1 MIKNA
6 KIRRKNMKKAA
17 IKLTILSIMLL
28 VSISGI
34 VLGATYGNTNVPNE
48 NTSDTTNVTGGQNV
62 SDVVVDTSNV
72 TDQSATDN
80 VTDQSTADN
89 VTDQSTADNVTATE
103 PGVTMEPTPGII
115 VDTVA
120 PTAPQDTVPLPVNT
134 PKSPG
139 FESVGAVALLLL
151 AMYVSKRK

>member
-1 MIKNA
+1 
-6 KIRRKNMKKAA
+6 MKKAA

-34 VLGATYGNTNVPNE
+34 VLGATYGDTNVPNE

-62 SDVVVDTSNV
+62 SGVVVETSNV
-72 TDQSATDN
+72 TDQSTTDNVTDQSVTDN

-89 VTDQSTADNVTATE
+89 VTDQSIAGNVTATE
-103 PGVTMEPTPGII
+103 SGVTEPTPGII
-115 VDTVA
+115 VDTST
-120 PTAPQDTVPLPVNT
+120 PTETPQDTVPLPVNT